1 MKTWK
6 QIERDNEVAV
16 SLQMME
22 LQCQQVGAGYQRAAY
37 LFGPPGIGK
46 NFVLDEALILFKMR
60 GHERVDANPAN
71 YREMLAAFEEAAG
84 ERPIVF
90 DECDVIWSST
100 RMMQIINIA
109 TDPKRGRS
117 RRVYQ
122 DVDVSAPFFVLTN
135 LDLRDSTKW
144 SKNLQHYGPPVFR
157 RIPPSGVSTEASRR
171 DLWEHSVGLA
181 LYHGLLDKARIE
193 VWGVS
198 REQPRALADRVQA
211 LKWFSEQRDNLS
223 SVSPATLIAVAEAFD
238 ASGDA
243 CRLKLDAL
251 LVPPRKRRAPL
262 HDTTNWRS
270 LLLGPQ
276 AVHAA

>member
-1 MKTWK
+1 MKTWE
-6 QIERDNEVAV
+6 QIKRDNEVAI

-22 LQCQQVGAGYQRAAY
+22 LQCQDVGAGFQRAAY

-46 NFVLDEALILFKMR
+46 NWTLDETLILFKMR

-71 YREMLAAFEEAAG
+71 YREMLAAFDMAG
-84 ERPIVF
+84 GVRPIVF
-90 DECDVIWSST
+90 DECDVLWSSA

-109 TDPKRGRS
+109 TDPGRGKS

-135 LDLRDSTKW
+135 LDLRDPTKW
-144 SKNLQHYGPPVFR
+144 GKNLLHYGPPVFR
-157 RIPPSGVSTEASRR
+157 RIPPSGVSLGASRK
-171 DLWEHSVGLA
+171 DLWEYSVGLA
-181 LYHGLLDKARIE
+181 LYEGLLDKARSE

-198 REQPRALADRVQA
+198 REQPRPLADRVMA
-211 LKWFSEQRDNLS
+211 LKWFSEQRDNLA
-223 SVSPATLIAVAEAFD
+223 SVSPATLKAVAEAFD

-243 CRLKLDAL
+243 CRLKLEAL
-251 LVPPRKRRAPL
+251 LVPKRHRKADLR
-262 HDTTNWRS
+262 DTTNWRG

-276 AVHAA
+276 AVQAA